1 MKTLYGNAGSGSA
14 SKSIQ
19 RKTSQIPP
27 YGYIAAIGLVA
38 SAEQAY
44 AIVVDT
50 DNITNAFIT
59 PDVRETLIDL
69 SNLDVTS
76 FIPDDD
82 NPYAAIVELGSG
94 SNGTATIWN
103 SATSQLVSGITVA
116 SSFTDI
122 TGTSGADSLKGNNQF
137 DEINGGAGNDWL
149 AGAHGWDTLNG
160 GDGNDTIYGH
170 TGLDTLNGGA
180 GSDTLYGGSG
190 VDTFVFLAGG
200 SAENGINLITD
211 FTVGTDKIRIQWE
224 GNGSP
229 TDLAG
234 LGLTLSGSSRVQLRD
249 SVTNELIANFSGV
262 SQSAL
267 QNQIDSDFSSV
278 FEIV

>member
-1 MKTLYGNAGSGSA
+1 MLNGSDG
-14 SKSIQ
+14 
-19 RKTSQIPP
+19 
-27 YGYIAAIGLVA
+27 
-38 SAEQAY
+38 
-44 AIVVDT
+44 D
-50 DNITNAFIT
+50 
-59 PDVRETLIDL
+59 
-69 SNLDVTS
+69 
-76 FIPDDD
+76 
-82 NPYAAIVELGSG
+82 
-94 SNGTATIWN
+94 
-103 SATSQLVSGITVA
+103 
-116 SSFTDI
+116 
-122 TGTSGADSLKGNNQF
+122 
-137 DEINGGAGNDWL
+137 
-149 AGAHGWDTLNG
+149 DTLFG
-160 GDGNDTIYGH
+160 G
-170 TGLDTLNGGA
+170 TGRDTLSGGN
-180 GSDTLYGGSG
+180 G

-224 GNGSP
+224 ENGSP